1 LFLESRNNPLA
12 IVQEDKIMRKITKA
26 IAILLLASGAGVAAQ
41 NSPPKVEIISAPAE
55 PKAIPLYGEATP
67 GTASSENWSLYDN
80 KHFVVRNVTRP
91 TLTAFLPDPAK
102 ATGAAVVVAPGGAYM
117 LLAIGPEGWEVAKRF
132 TDRGIA
138 AFVLKYRVMPT
149 PVGQEEAMA
158 FMNDKVKKGL
168 PDPKKQPTL
177 QYAPSTDDALAALA
191 MVRSNATEWQ
201 IDPKRVGMIGFSA
214 GAMTSLNTVM
224 AAKPGK
230 GPDFFGYIYGPQA
243 TVRVPKE
250 APPMFSAIAF
260 DDPLFPSMGFPI
272 AAAWHKAKR
281 PVEVHAYERGG
292 HGFSLGVE
300 GTTTTLM
307 FDQFVAWMDM
317 HGFLKPKTVE

>member
-1 LFLESRNNPLA
+1 MA
-12 IVQEDKIMRKITKA
+12 TIQEDEIMRTITKA
-26 IAILLLASGAGVAAQ
+26 IVILMLAGSTGLAAQ
-41 NSPPKVEIISAPAE
+41 NSPPKAEVIAAPAE
-55 PKAIPLYGEATP
+55 PGAIPLYGEATP
-67 GTASSENWSLYDN
+67 GAASSENWSLYDG
-80 KHFVVRNVTRP
+80 KHHIVRNVTRP

-117 LLAIGPEGWEVAKRF
+117 LLAIGPEGWEVAKRLN
-132 TDRGIA
+132 DRGIA
-138 AFVLKYRVMPT
+138 AFVLKYRVMAT
-149 PVGQEEAMA
+149 PVGEAEASA

-177 QYAPSTDDALAALA
+177 QYPPSTDDGLAALA
-191 MVRSNATEWQ
+191 LIRQNAARYGV
-201 IDPKRVGMIGFSA
+201 DPKRVGMIGFSA
-214 GAMTSLNTVM
+214 GAMTSLNTVI
-224 AAKPGK
+224 AAKAGE

-243 TVRVPKE
+243 AVRVPKD

-281 PVEVHAYERGG
+281 PVEVHAYGRGG
-292 HGFSLGVE
+292 HGFGLGIP

-307 FDQFVAWMDM
+307 LDQFVAWMDM
-317 HGFLKPKTVE
+317 QGLLQSAAGK

>member
-1 LFLESRNNPLA
+1 MGTM
-12 IVQEDKIMRKITKA
+12 IKA
-26 IAILLLASGAGVAAQ
+26 IAPLLLTSSASLLAQ
-41 NSPPKVEIISAPAE
+41 GSPPKVEVIAAPAE
-55 PKAIPLYGEATP
+55 PDAMPLYGDVTS
-67 GTASSENWSLYDN
+67 GTAGSENWSYYDN

-102 ATGAAVVVAPGGAYM
+102 ATGAAVIVAPGGAYM
-117 LLAIGPEGWEVAKRF
+117 LLAIGPEGWEVAKRLN
-132 TDRGIA
+132 DRGIA

-149 PVGQEEAMA
+149 PVGEVEASA
-158 FMNDKVKKGL
+158 FMNDNVKKGL
-168 PDPKKQPTL
+168 PNPKKQPTL
-177 QYAPSTDDALAALA
+177 QYPPSTDDALAALA
-191 MVRSNATEWQ
+191 MVRENAGKWNV
-201 IDPKRVGMIGFSA
+201 DPKRVGMIGFSA

-243 TVRVPKE
+243 TVRVPKD

-260 DDPLFPSMGFPI
+260 NDPLFPTMGFPI
-272 AAAWHKAKR
+272 AAAWLKAKR

-292 HGFSLGVE
+292 HGFNLGVP

-307 FDQFVAWMDM
+307 LDQFVAWMDM
-317 HGFLKPKTVE
+317 HGFLRPAAGK

>member
-1 LFLESRNNPLA
+1 MRFLRYSMLALFLLPAQTLS
-12 IVQEDKIMRKITKA
+12 
-26 IAILLLASGAGVAAQ
+26 AQ
-41 NSPPKVEIISAPAE
+41 NGPPSVEPVEAPAE
-55 PKAIPLYGEATP
+55 PGAIPLLGDPSTYARTGELWTATN
-67 GTASSENWSLYDN
+67 TQNYM
-80 KHFVVRNVTRP
+80 VRNVTQP
-91 TLTAFLPDPAK
+91 TITPFLPMPDK
-102 ATGAAVVVAPGGAYM
+102 ATGAAVIVAPGGAYM
-117 LLAIGPEGWEVAKRF
+117 LLAIDHEGWRVARALA
-132 TDRGIA
+132 DRGIA

-149 PVGQEEAMA
+149 PVSEAEAGPFMA
-158 FMNDKVKKGL
+158 DKVKKGL

-177 QYAPSTDDALAALA
+177 QYPPSTDDALAALA
-191 MVRSNATEWQ
+191 MIRTNAVQWNV
-201 IDPKRVGMIGFSA
+201 DPKRVGMIGFSA

-243 TVRVPKE
+243 TVRVPKD

-281 PVEVHAYERGG
+281 PVEVHAYERGE
-292 HGFSLGVE
+292 HGFGLGVE

-307 FDQFVAWMDM
+307 LDQFVAWMDM
-317 HGFLKPKTVE
+317 HGFLKPKAAE

>member
-1 LFLESRNNPLA
+1 M
-12 IVQEDKIMRKITKA
+12 IKEDEFMRKIARAFAMLMLISSTG
-26 IAILLLASGAGVAAQ
+26 LSAQ
-41 NSPPKVEIISAPAE
+41 SAPPKVKVIAAPAE
-55 PKAIPLYGEATP
+55 PGAIPLYGDATP
-67 GTASSENWSLYDN
+67 GKASSENWAFYDD
-80 KHFVVRNVTRP
+80 KHYIVRNVTRP

-117 LLAIGPEGWEVAKRF
+117 LLAIGPEGWEVAKRLN
-132 TDRGIA
+132 DRGIA

-149 PVGQEEAMA
+149 PVGEAEASA

-168 PDPKKQPTL
+168 PDPTKQPTL
-177 QYAPSTDDALAALA
+177 QYPPSTDDGLAALA
-191 MVRSNATEWQ
+191 LIRQNAVKYGV
-201 IDPKRVGMIGFSA
+201 DPKRVGMMGFSA

-224 AAKPGK
+224 AAKPGA

-243 TVRVPKE
+243 TARVPKD

-260 DDPLFPSMGFPI
+260 DDPLFPTMGFPL

-292 HGFSLGVE
+292 HGFGLGMP
-300 GTTTTLM
+300 GTTTTLLL
-307 FDQFVAWMDM
+307 DEFVAWMDM
-317 HGFLKPKTVE
+317 HGFLKPAKGK

>member
-1 LFLESRNNPLA
+1 
-12 IVQEDKIMRKITKA
+12 MRTITKA
-26 IAILLLASGAGVAAQ
+26 MAMLTLVSSTGLAAQ
-41 NSPPKVEIISAPAE
+41 NSPPKVAVISAPAE
-55 PKAIPLYGEATP
+55 PGALPLYGDATP
-67 GTASSENWSLYDN
+67 GAANSENWAYYDD

-102 ATGAAVVVAPGGAYM
+102 ATGAAVIVAPGGAYM
-117 LLAIGPEGWEVAKRF
+117 LLAIGPEGWEVAKRLN
-132 TDRGIA
+132 DRGIA

-149 PVGQEEAMA
+149 PAGEAEASA

-168 PDPKKQPTL
+168 SDPKKQPTL
-177 QYAPSTDDALAALA
+177 QYPSSTDDGLAALA
-191 MVRSNATEWQ
+191 LIRQHAVKYG

-224 AAKPGK
+224 AAKPGA
-230 GPDFFGYIYGPQA
+230 GPNFFGYIYGPQA
-243 TVRVPKE
+243 TVRVPKD

-260 DDPLFPSMGFPI
+260 DDPLFPTMGFPI
-272 AAAWHKAKR
+272 ATAWHKAKR

-292 HGFSLGVE
+292 HGFNLGMP

-307 FDQFVAWMDM
+307 LDQFVAWMDM
-317 HGFLKPKTVE
+317 HGFLKPAAGR

>member
-1 LFLESRNNPLA
+1 MFEGVA
-12 IVQEDKIMRKITKA
+12 IIHEAQFMRKITKL
-26 IAILLLASGAGVAAQ
+26 IAALMLASSAGLAAQ
-41 NSPPKVEIISAPAE
+41 NSPPKVEVITAPAE
-55 PKAIPLYGEATP
+55 PEAIPLYGDAAP
-67 GTASSENWSLYDN
+67 GSASSENWSFFDD

-91 TLTAFLPDPAK
+91 TLTAFLPDAKK
-102 ATGAAVVVAPGGAYM
+102 ATGAAVVVAPGGAFM
-117 LLAIGPEGWEVAKRF
+117 LLAIGPEGWEVAKRLNE
-132 TDRGIA
+132 RGIA

-149 PVGQEEAMA
+149 PTGEAEASA

-168 PDPKKQPTL
+168 PNPKKQPTL
-177 QYAPSTDDALAALA
+177 QYAPSTDDGLAALA
-191 MVRSNATEWQ
+191 LVRQNAVIYN

-224 AAKPGK
+224 KAKPGT

-243 TVRVPKE
+243 TVRVPKD

-260 DDPLFPSMGFPI
+260 DDPLFPTMGFPI

-292 HGFSLGVE
+292 HGFNLGVQ

-307 FDQFVAWMDM
+307 LDQFVAWMDM
-317 HGFLKPKTVE
+317 HGYLKAKAGE

>member
-1 LFLESRNNPLA
+1 LKSNFS
-12 IVQEDKIMRKITKA
+12 IGTSIQEAENMRKMTKA
-26 IAILLLASGAGVAAQ
+26 IAVLMLISSTVLAAQ
-41 NSPPKVEIISAPAE
+41 NSPPKVDVIPAPAE
-55 PKAIPLYGEATP
+55 PGAIPLYGDATP
-67 GTASSENWSLYDN
+67 GTASSENWSFYDD

-117 LLAIGPEGWEVAKRF
+117 LLAIGPEGWEVAKRLNE
-132 TDRGIA
+132 RGIA

-149 PVGQEEAMA
+149 PVGIAEATP

-168 PDPKKQPTL
+168 PDPTKQPTL
-177 QYAPSTDDALAALA
+177 QYPPSTDDGLAALA
-191 MVRSNATEWQ
+191 LIRQNAAKYG
-201 IDPKRVGMIGFSA
+201 IDPKRVGMMGFSA

-224 AAKPGK
+224 AAKPGA

-243 TVRVPKE
+243 SVRVPKD

-260 DDPLFPSMGFPI
+260 DDPLFPTMGFPI

-292 HGFSLGVE
+292 HGFGLGVA
-300 GTTTTLM
+300 GTTTTLLL
-307 FDQFVAWMDM
+307 DEFVAWMDM
-317 HGFLKPKTVE
+317 HGFLKPAAGK

>member
-1 LFLESRNNPLA
+1 
-12 IVQEDKIMRKITKA
+12 MRKITKL
-26 IAILLLASGAGVAAQ
+26 IAVLMLASSAGLAAQ
-41 NSPPKVEIISAPAE
+41 NSPPKVEVISAPAE
-55 PKAIPLYGEATP
+55 PEAVPLYGDATP
-67 GTASSENWSLYDN
+67 GAASSENWSFFDD

-91 TLTAFLPDPAK
+91 TLTAFLPDPKK
-102 ATGAAVVVAPGGAYM
+102 ATGAAVVVAPGGAFM
-117 LLAIGPEGWEVAKRF
+117 LLAIGPEGWEVAKRLN
-132 TDRGIA
+132 DRGIA

-149 PVGQEEAMA
+149 PAGEAEASA

-177 QYAPSTDDALAALA
+177 QYPPSTDDGLAALA
-191 MVRSNATEWQ
+191 LVRQNAVKYN

-224 AAKPGK
+224 KAKPGT

-243 TVRVPKE
+243 TVRVPKD

-260 DDPLFPSMGFPI
+260 DDPLFPTMGFPI

-292 HGFSLGVE
+292 HGFNLGVQ

-307 FDQFVAWMDM
+307 LDQFVAWMDM
-317 HGFLKPKTVE
+317 HGYLKAKAGE

>member
-1 LFLESRNNPLA
+1 
-12 IVQEDKIMRKITKA
+12 MRKITKL
-26 IAILLLASGAGVAAQ
+26 IAVLMLASSAGLAAQ
-41 NSPPKVEIISAPAE
+41 NSPPKVEVITAPAE
-55 PKAIPLYGEATP
+55 PEAVPLYGDATP
-67 GTASSENWSLYDN
+67 GATSSENWSFFDD

-91 TLTAFLPDPAK
+91 TLTAFLPDPKK
-102 ATGAAVVVAPGGAYM
+102 ATGAAVVVAPGGAFM
-117 LLAIGPEGWEVAKRF
+117 LLAIGPEGWEVAKRLN
-132 TDRGIA
+132 DRGIA

-149 PVGQEEAMA
+149 PTGEAEASA

-177 QYAPSTDDALAALA
+177 QYAPSTDDGLAALA
-191 MVRSNATEWQ
+191 LVRQNAVKYN

-224 AAKPGK
+224 AAKPGT
-230 GPDFFGYIYGPQA
+230 GPDFLGYIYGPQA
-243 TVRVPKE
+243 TVRVPKD

-260 DDPLFPSMGFPI
+260 DDPLFPTMGFPI

-292 HGFSLGVE
+292 HGFNLGVQ

-307 FDQFVAWMDM
+307 LDQFVAWMDM
-317 HGFLKPKTVE
+317 HGFLKAKAGE

>member
-1 LFLESRNNPLA
+1 LKSMFEGVA
-12 IVQEDKIMRKITKA
+12 IIHEAQFMRKITKL
-26 IAILLLASGAGVAAQ
+26 IAALMLASSAGLAAQ
-41 NSPPKVEIISAPAE
+41 NSPPKVEVITAPAE
-55 PKAIPLYGEATP
+55 PEAIPLYGDATP
-67 GTASSENWSLYDN
+67 GSASSENWSFFDD

-91 TLTAFLPDPAK
+91 TLTAFLPDAKK
-102 ATGAAVVVAPGGAYM
+102 ATGAAVVVAPGGAFM
-117 LLAIGPEGWEVAKRF
+117 LLAIGPEGWEVAKRLNE
-132 TDRGIA
+132 RGIA

-149 PVGQEEAMA
+149 PTGEAEASA

-168 PDPKKQPTL
+168 PNPKKQPTL
-177 QYAPSTDDALAALA
+177 QYAPSTDDGLAALA
-191 MVRSNATEWQ
+191 LVRQNAVIYN

-224 AAKPGK
+224 KAKPGT

-243 TVRVPKE
+243 TVRVPKD

-260 DDPLFPSMGFPI
+260 DDPLFPTMGFPI

-292 HGFSLGVE
+292 HGFNLGVQ

-307 FDQFVAWMDM
+307 LDQFVAWMDM
-317 HGFLKPKTVE
+317 HGYLKAKAGE

>member
-1 LFLESRNNPLA
+1 LFLHGTLCGVAVGE
-12 IVQEDKIMRKITKA
+12 EGEIMHKITKA
-26 IAILLLASGAGVAAQ
+26 IAVLILMGGTDLAAQ
-41 NSPPKVEIISAPAE
+41 NSPPKVEVIPAPAE
-55 PKAIPLYGEATP
+55 PGAVSLYGEATP
-67 GTASSENWSLYDN
+67 GTVATENWSFYDG

-91 TLTAFLPDPAK
+91 TLTAFLPDPDK
-102 ATGAAVVVAPGGAYM
+102 ATGAAVIVAPGGAYM
-117 LLAIGPEGWEVAKRF
+117 LLAIGPEGWEVAKRLNE
-132 TDRGIA
+132 RGIA

-149 PVGQEEAMA
+149 PVGEAEASA

-177 QYAPSTDDALAALA
+177 QYPPSTDDGLTALALI
-191 MVRSNATEWQ
+191 RQNAAKYGV
-201 IDPKRVGMIGFSA
+201 DPKRVGMIGFSA

-224 AAKPGK
+224 SAKPGA

-243 TVRVPKE
+243 TVRVPKD

-260 DDPLFPSMGFPI
+260 DDPLFPTMGFPI

-292 HGFSLGVE
+292 HGFGLGLQ
-300 GTTTTLM
+300 GTTTTLLL
-307 FDQFVAWMDM
+307 DQFVAWMDM
-317 HGFLKPKTVE
+317 HGFLKPAAAQ

>member
-1 LFLESRNNPLA
+1 
-12 IVQEDKIMRKITKA
+12 MRKITKL
-26 IAILLLASGAGVAAQ
+26 IAVLMLASSAGLAAQ
-41 NSPPKVEIISAPAE
+41 NSPPKVEVISAPAE
-55 PKAIPLYGEATP
+55 PEAVPLYGDATP
-67 GTASSENWSLYDN
+67 GAASSENWSFFDD

-91 TLTAFLPDPAK
+91 TLTAFLPDPKK
-102 ATGAAVVVAPGGAYM
+102 ATGAAVVVAPGGAFM
-117 LLAIGPEGWEVAKRF
+117 LLAIGPEGWEVAKRLN
-132 TDRGIA
+132 DRGIA

-149 PVGQEEAMA
+149 PAGEAEASA

-168 PDPKKQPTL
+168 PNPKKMPTL
-177 QYAPSTDDALAALA
+177 QYPPSTDDGLAALA
-191 MVRSNATEWQ
+191 LVRQNAIKYN

-214 GAMTSLNTVM
+214 GAMTSLNTIM
-224 AAKPGK
+224 KAKPGT

-243 TVRVPKE
+243 TVCVPKD

-260 DDPLFPSMGFPI
+260 DDPLFPTMGFPI

-292 HGFSLGVE
+292 HGFNLGVQ

-307 FDQFVAWMDM
+307 LDQFVAWMDM
-317 HGFLKPKTVE
+317 HGYLKAKAGE